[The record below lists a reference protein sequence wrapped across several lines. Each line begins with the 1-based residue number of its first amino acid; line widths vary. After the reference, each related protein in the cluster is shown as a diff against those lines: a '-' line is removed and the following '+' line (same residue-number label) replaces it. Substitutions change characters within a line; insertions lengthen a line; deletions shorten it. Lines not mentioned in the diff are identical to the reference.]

1 MISGKF
7 WDVIRIKLVKRF
19 FVSLISIS
27 LVFAL
32 SVICCSA
39 RSASFSVSSVSWQ
52 NSTQP
57 SGGYSLNNS
66 LITSSGYYVPAVNFT
81 VDKVIAYKSN
91 TATKTLYPIL
101 TFEGLEVSGAVGFEF
116 QYVSNSLTSSSEVVT
131 GVPDSIVTQTSS
143 KIIDDMSGQN
153 WYSVTCSVHVENASN
168 IDGLSIRLTCIQN
181 TSIIDYNYLQIP
193 MSSLTIYYDD
203 TVNDYLA
210 RIEAK
215 QDTTNQLLTDIS
227 SKLTLTPEQQTKVD
241 KLVDVNNDMAADVS
255 RLENVIANISL
266 PDVQYADV
274 VDNNP
279 LIDGWN
285 TANPGPVSFFSFW
298 DFLFTFGFSV
308 CGFGAV
314 LLSLIVVN
322 KIVFHIGR

>member
-1 MISGKF
+1 MI
-7 WDVIRIKLVKRF
+7 VIKKLIAF
-19 FVSLISIS
+19 LISVSLAFTFSI
-27 LVFAL
+27 
-32 SVICCSA
+32 ICCSA

-52 NSTQP
+52 NSTAP
-57 SGGYSLNNS
+57 SGGYNLNNS

-81 VDKVIAYKSN
+81 VDKVISYKSN
-91 TATKTLYPIL
+91 TASKTLYPIL
-101 TFEGLEVSGAVGFEF
+101 TFGDLDLSGAVGFEF

-131 GVPDSIVTQTSS
+131 GVPDSIVSQTSS

-153 WYSVTCSVHVENASN
+153 WYSVTCSVHVENAAN
-168 IDGLSIRLTCIQN
+168 LDGLSIRLTCIQN

-227 SKLTLTPEQQTKVD
+227 SKLTLTPEQQTKVND
-241 KLVDVNNDMAADVS
+241 LLYVNNNMAADVS
-255 RLENVIANISL
+255 RLENVLANISM
-266 PDVQYADV
+266 PDIQYGDV
-274 VDNNP
+274 VDNN
-279 LIDGWN
+279 LIIDGWN
-285 TANPGPVSFFSFW
+285 TANPGPASFFSFW

-308 CGFGAV
+308 CGFGVV

>member
-1 MISGKF
+1 M
-7 WDVIRIKLVKRF
+7 
-19 FVSLISIS
+19 
-27 LVFAL
+27 
-32 SVICCSA
+32 
-39 RSASFSVSSVSWQ
+39 
-52 NSTQP
+52 
-57 SGGYSLNNS
+57 
-66 LITSSGYYVPAVNFT
+66 NFT

-101 TFEGLEVSGAVGFEF
+101 AFEGLDVSGAVGFEF
-116 QYVSNSLTSSSEVVT
+116 QYVSNSLTSSSDVVT
-131 GVPDSIVTQTSS
+131 GVPGSIVTQTSN

-153 WYSVTCSVHVENASN
+153 WYSVTCNVYVENAAN
-168 IDGLSIRLTCIQN
+168 LDGLSIRLTCIQN
-181 TSIIDYNYLQIP
+181 TSIIDYEYLQIP

-215 QDTTNQLLTDIS
+215 QDTTNDLLTDIS
-227 SKLTLTPEQQTKVD
+227 SKLTLKPEQQAKVD
-241 KLVDVNNDMAADVS
+241 KLLDVNADMAADVS
-255 RLENVIANISL
+255 RLEDVIANISL
-266 PDVQYADV
+266 PDVQYTDV
-274 VDNNP
+274 VANNP

-285 TANPGPVSFFSFW
+285 TANPGPASFFSFW

-308 CGFGAV
+308 CGFGVV

>member
-1 MISGKF
+1 M
-7 WDVIRIKLVKRF
+7 IRIKK
-19 FVSLISIS
+19 LIAS
-27 LVFAL
+27 LVSVLLAFTL
-32 SVICCSA
+32 SIICCSA

-57 SGGYSLNNS
+57 SGGYSINNS

-91 TATKTLYPIL
+91 TSSKTLYPIL
-101 TFEGLEVSGAVGFEF
+101 SFDGLDLSGAVGFEF
-116 QYVSNSLTSSSEVVT
+116 QYVSNSLTSSSDVVT
-131 GVPDSIVTQTSS
+131 GVPDSIVSQTSN
-143 KIIDDMSGQN
+143 KIIDDMTMAT
-153 WYSVTCSVHVENASN
+153 WYSVTCSVYVEDAANL
-168 IDGLSIRLTCIQN
+168 DGLSIRLSCIQN
-181 TSIIDYNYLQIP
+181 ELIVDYNYLQIP
-193 MSSLTIYYDD
+193 MSSLTVYYND

-227 SKLTLTPEQQTKVD
+227 SKLTLTSEQQIKVD
-241 KLVDVNNDMAADVS
+241 KLLDVNNDMAADVS

-266 PDVQYADV
+266 PEVQYGDV
-274 VDNNP
+274 VNNNP

-285 TANPGPVSFFSFW
+285 TANPGPASFFSFW

>member
-1 MISGKF
+1 MI
-7 WDVIRIKLVKRF
+7 WIKK
-19 FVSLISIS
+19 LIAS
-27 LVFAL
+27 LVSVLLAFVL

-52 NSTQP
+52 NSTAP
-57 SGGYSLNNS
+57 SGGYTLNNS

-101 TFEGLEVSGAVGFEF
+101 SFEGLDLTGAVGFEF
-116 QYVSNSLTSSSEVVT
+116 QYVSNSLTSSSDVVT
-131 GVPDSIVTQTSS
+131 GVPDSIVSQTSS
-143 KIIDDMSGQN
+143 KIVDDMTMAT
-153 WYSVTCSVHVENASN
+153 WYSVTCSVYVENAAN
-168 IDGLSIRLTCIQN
+168 LDGLSIRLSCIQN
-181 TSIIDYNYLQIP
+181 ELIVDYNYLQIP
-193 MSSLTIYYDD
+193 MSSLTVYYED

-215 QDTTNQLLTDIS
+215 QDTTNHLLTDIS
-227 SKLTLTPEQQTKVD
+227 SKLTLSPEQQTKVD
-241 KLVDVNNDMAADVS
+241 KLLDVNNDMAADVS
-255 RLENVIANISL
+255 RLENVLANISM
-266 PDVQYADV
+266 PDIQYADV

-279 LIDGWN
+279 IIDGWN
-285 TANPGPVSFFSFW
+285 TANPGPASFFSFW

>member
-1 MISGKF
+1 M
-7 WDVIRIKLVKRF
+7 IRIKK
-19 FVSLISIS
+19 LIAS
-27 LVFAL
+27 LVSVLLAFTL
-32 SVICCSA
+32 SIICCSA

-57 SGGYSLNNS
+57 SGGYTLNNS

-81 VDKVIAYKSN
+81 VDKVITYKSN

-101 TFEGLEVSGAVGFEF
+101 TFEGLDISGAVGFEF
-116 QYVSNSLTSSSEVVT
+116 KYVSNSLTSSSDVVT
-131 GVPDSIVTQTSS
+131 GVPDSIVSQTSI

-153 WYSVTCSVHVENASN
+153 WYSVTCSVYVENAAN
-168 IDGLSIRLTCIQN
+168 LDGLSIRLTCIQN
-181 TSIIDYNYLQIP
+181 TSIIDYNYLQVP
-193 MSSLTIYYDD
+193 MSLLTVYYDD

-215 QDTTNQLLTDIS
+215 QDKTNQLLTDIS
-227 SKLTLTPEQQTKVD
+227 SKLTLSPEQQTKVD
-241 KLVDVNNDMAADVS
+241 KLLDVNNDMASDVS

-266 PDVQYADV
+266 PDIQYADV

-279 LIDGWN
+279 IIDGWN
-285 TANPGPVSFFSFW
+285 TANPGPASFFSFW

-322 KIVFHIGR
+322 KIVFHVGR

>member
-1 MISGKF
+1 MIL
-7 WDVIRIKLVKRF
+7 IKK
-19 FVSLISIS
+19 LIAS
-27 LVFAL
+27 LVSVLLVFVL
-32 SVICCSA
+32 SIICCSA

-52 NSTQP
+52 NSTAP
-57 SGGYSLNNS
+57 SGGYNLNNA

-81 VDKVIAYKSN
+81 VDKVISYKSN
-91 TATKTLYPIL
+91 TASKTLYPIL
-101 TFEGLEVSGAVGFEF
+101 TFGGLDISGAVGFEF
-116 QYVSNSLTSSSEVVT
+116 QYVSNSLASSSDVIA
-131 GVPDSIVTQTSS
+131 GVPDSIVSQTST
-143 KIIDDMSGQN
+143 KIVDDMTMAT
-153 WYSVTCSVHVENASN
+153 WYAVSCSVYVENAAN
-168 IDGLSIRLTCIQN
+168 LDGLSIRLSCIQN
-181 TSIIDYNYLQIP
+181 ELIVDYEYLQIP
-193 MSSLTIYYDD
+193 MSSLTVYYED

-241 KLVDVNNDMAADVS
+241 KLLNVNQDMAFDVS
-255 RLENVIANISL
+255 RLEGVLANISM
-266 PDVQYADV
+266 PDIQYADV

-285 TANPGPVSFFSFW
+285 TANPGPASFFSFW

-308 CGFGAV
+308 CGFGVV

>member
-1 MISGKF
+1 M
-7 WDVIRIKLVKRF
+7 IRIKKLI
-19 FVSLISIS
+19 VSLVSVLLAFTLSI
-27 LVFAL
+27 
-32 SVICCSA
+32 ICCSA
-39 RSASFSVSSVSWQ
+39 RSSAFSVSSVSWQ
-52 NSTQP
+52 NSTAP

-66 LITSSGYYVPAVNFT
+66 LITTSGYYVPTVNFT

-101 TFEGLEVSGAVGFEF
+101 TFEGLDLSGAVGFEF
-116 QYVSNSLTSSSEVVT
+116 QYVSNSLTSSSDVVT
-131 GVPDSIVTQTSS
+131 GVPDSIVSQTSI

-153 WYSVTCSVHVENASN
+153 WYSVTCSIHVENASN
-168 IDGLSIRLTCIQN
+168 LDGLSIRLTCIQN

-203 TVNDYLA
+203 TVNDYLT

-227 SKLTLTPEQQTKVD
+227 SKLTLSPEQQTKVD
-241 KLVDVNNDMAADVS
+241 KLLDVNNDMAADVS
-255 RLENVIANISL
+255 RLENVLANISM
-266 PDVQYADV
+266 PEVQYGDV
-274 VDNNP
+274 VNNNP
-279 LIDGWN
+279 IIDGWN
-285 TANPGPVSFFSFW
+285 TANPGPASFFSFW
-298 DFLFTFGFSV
+298 DFLFTFGLSV
-308 CGFGAV
+308 CGFGVV

>member
-1 MISGKF
+1 MTSAKF
-7 WDVIRIKLVKRF
+7 WDVIRIKSVKRF
-19 FVSLISIS
+19 SVSLISIS
-27 LVFAL
+27 LAFAL

-39 RSASFSVSSVSWQ
+39 RSSSFSVSSVSWQ

-57 SGGYSLNNS
+57 NGGYTLSNS

-285 TANPGPVSFFSFW
+285 SANPGPVSFFSFW

>member
-1 MISGKF
+1 MIL
-7 WDVIRIKLVKRF
+7 IKKLIAFLVS
-19 FVSLISIS
+19 VSLAFTLCI
-27 LVFAL
+27 
-32 SVICCSA
+32 ICCSA

-66 LITSSGYYVPAVNFT
+66 LITTSGYYVPAVNFT

-101 TFEGLEVSGAVGFEF
+101 AFEGLDVSGAVGFEF
-116 QYVSNSLTSSSEVVT
+116 QYVSNSLTSSSDVVT
-131 GVPDSIVTQTSS
+131 GVPGSIVTQTS
-143 KIIDDMSGQN
+143 KKVIDDMSGQN
-153 WYSVTCSVHVENASN
+153 WYSVTCSVYVEDAAN

-181 TSIIDYNYLQIP
+181 ASIIDYNYLQVP
-193 MSSLTIYYDD
+193 MSSLTVHYND

-215 QDTTNQLLTDIS
+215 QDTTNELLTDIS
-227 SKLTLTPEQQTKVD
+227 SKLTLSPEQQTKVD
-241 KLVDVNNDMAADVS
+241 KLLDVNNDMATDVS

-266 PDVQYADV
+266 PDIQYNDV

-285 TANPGPVSFFSFW
+285 TANPGPASFFSFW

-308 CGFGAV
+308 CGFGVV

>member
-1 MISGKF
+1 MIL
-7 WDVIRIKLVKRF
+7 IKKLIAF
-19 FVSLISIS
+19 LISVSLAFVFSI
-27 LVFAL
+27 
-32 SVICCSA
+32 ICCSA
-39 RSASFSVSSVSWQ
+39 RSAAFSVSSVSWH
-52 NSTQP
+52 NSTAP
-57 SGGYSLNNS
+57 SGGYTLNNS

-101 TFEGLEVSGAVGFEF
+101 TFEGMDVSGAVGFEF

-168 IDGLSIRLTCIQN
+168 LDGLSIRLTCIQN

-193 MSSLTIYYDD
+193 MSSLTVYYDD

-227 SKLTLTPEQQTKVD
+227 SKLTLSPEQQTKVD
-241 KLVDVNNDMAADVS
+241 KLLDVNNDMAADVS
-255 RLENVIANISL
+255 RLENVLANISM

>member
-1 MISGKF
+1 MISGSF
-7 WDVIRIKLVKRF
+7 WGVIRIKK
-19 FVSLISIS
+19 LIAS
-27 LVFAL
+27 LVSVLLAFTL
-32 SVICCSA
+32 SIICCSA
-39 RSASFSVSSVSWQ
+39 RSATFSVSSVSWQ
-52 NSTQP
+52 NSTAP
-57 SGGYSLNNS
+57 SGGYTLNNS

-101 TFEGLEVSGAVGFEF
+101 TFEGLDISGAVGFEF

-131 GVPDSIVTQTSS
+131 GVPDSIVSQTST

-168 IDGLSIRLTCIQN
+168 LDGLSIRLTCIQN

-203 TVNDYLA
+203 TVNDYLS

-227 SKLTLTPEQQTKVD
+227 SKLTLSPEQQTKVD
-241 KLVDVNNDMAADVS
+241 KLLDVNRDMATDVS
-255 RLENVIANISL
+255 KLENVLANISM
-266 PDVQYADV
+266 PEVQYGDV
-274 VDNNP
+274 VNNNP

-285 TANPGPVSFFSFW
+285 TANPGPASFFSFW

-308 CGFGAV
+308 CGFGVV

>member
-1 MISGKF
+1 MI
-7 WDVIRIKLVKRF
+7 WIKK
-19 FVSLISIS
+19 LIAS
-27 LVFAL
+27 LVSVLLAFVL
-32 SVICCSA
+32 SVICCLA

-52 NSTQP
+52 NSTAP
-57 SGGYSLNNS
+57 SGGYTLNNS

-101 TFEGLEVSGAVGFEF
+101 SFEGLDLTGAVGFEF
-116 QYVSNSLTSSSEVVT
+116 QYVSNSLTSSSDVVT
-131 GVPDSIVTQTSS
+131 GVPDSIVSQTSS
-143 KIIDDMSGQN
+143 KIVDDMTMAT
-153 WYSVTCSVHVENASN
+153 WYSVTCSVYVENAAN
-168 IDGLSIRLTCIQN
+168 LDGLSIRLSCIQN
-181 TSIIDYNYLQIP
+181 ELIVDYNYLQIP
-193 MSSLTIYYDD
+193 MSSLTVYYED

-215 QDTTNQLLTDIS
+215 QDTTNHLLTDIS
-227 SKLTLTPEQQTKVD
+227 SKLTLSPEQQTKVD
-241 KLVDVNNDMAADVS
+241 KLLDVNNDMAADVS
-255 RLENVIANISL
+255 RLENVLANISM
-266 PDVQYADV
+266 PDIQYADV

-279 LIDGWN
+279 IIDGWN
-285 TANPGPVSFFSFW
+285 TANPGPASFFSFW